1 MSVRVKYTNRS
12 NRQLIQY
19 VLQLSTNA
27 FYFKFLVLF
36 TVVAVLA
43 ISVSSLSTVN
53 KNGHVIG
60 NADILK
66 LMPYKTRETPRH
78 FLAKRSPLKKFF
90 KIPLVKKGLLL
101 TKTGLSKG
109 LTSWNPLVAKKGLL
123 IG

>member
-1 MSVRVKYTNRS
+1 MAFPV
-12 NRQLIQY
+12 
-19 VLQLSTNA
+19 ST
-27 FYFKFLVLF
+27 
-36 TVVAVLA
+36 
-43 ISVSSLSTVN
+43 LSTVN

-60 NADILK
+60 NADVLK
-66 LMPYKTRETPRH
+66 LMPYKSRETPRH

-90 KIPLVKKGLLL
+90 TIPLVKKGLLL